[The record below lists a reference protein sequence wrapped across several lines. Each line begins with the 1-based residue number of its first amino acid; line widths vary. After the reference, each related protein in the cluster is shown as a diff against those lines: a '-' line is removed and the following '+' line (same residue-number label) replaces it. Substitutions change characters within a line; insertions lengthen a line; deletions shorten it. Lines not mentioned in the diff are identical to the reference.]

1 MKIISIEGMS
11 CGHCTSSV
19 EAALKALDG
28 VEKVELSLENKEAR
42 VEGNVEDQVLREA
55 VEAIGFDVT
64 EIK

>member
-19 EAALKALDG
+19 EAALKTLDG

-42 VEGNVEDQVLREA
+42 VEGNVEDEVLREA